1 MTRSPACTTF
11 SPITVDSLSEGGRL
25 FVEGIRQWAY
35 AARQRE
41 CVKRALIPSY
51 AQHECAEAVDAMD
64 ELMSLIAVSAYRP
77 VHVCAVEAEHLS
89 EDEYT
94 LLESMRAL
102 QRRQDSVARDSL
114 STMIAGRLNE
124 TFRRV
129 ARSYLDITRAAG
141 LDCAGLRKLTLVET

>member
-1 MTRSPACTTF
+1 MTRSSSCTSF
-11 SPITVDSLSEGGRL
+11 SPITVDSLSDGGQLFIEG
-25 FVEGIRQWAY
+25 VRQWAR

-51 AQHECAEAVDAMD
+51 AEHDCADAVDAMN

-77 VHVCAVEAEHLS
+77 VHVCALDTRHLS

-102 QRRQDSVARDSL
+102 QRKQEDVARDSL
-114 STMIAGRLNE
+114 SKMIVGGLNA

-129 ARSYLDITRAAG
+129 ASAYLDVTRAVG
-141 LDCAGLRKLTLVET
+141 LDCAGLRKLTLVKG